1 MSSVISA
8 SIMAGIAVIEIHIH
22 IHMYVCMYTWANL
35 STSCVRGVC
44 VCMHSI
50 TYLLHVAYTHCA
62 YIEQLRVRRAAVRIA
77 FAFPFASFISLFF
90 IYNLL
95 SLLSLL
101 CCKS

>member
-8 SIMAGIAVIEIHIH
+8 SIMAGIVVIEVLIY
-22 IHMYVCMYTWANL
+22 IHMYIYLGELIYKLCAG
-35 STSCVRGVC
+35 VRVC
-44 VCMHSI
+44 VHSI

-62 YIEQLRVRRAAVRIA
+62 HIEQLRRAASRIA
-77 FAFPFASFISLFF
+77 FASPFALFF